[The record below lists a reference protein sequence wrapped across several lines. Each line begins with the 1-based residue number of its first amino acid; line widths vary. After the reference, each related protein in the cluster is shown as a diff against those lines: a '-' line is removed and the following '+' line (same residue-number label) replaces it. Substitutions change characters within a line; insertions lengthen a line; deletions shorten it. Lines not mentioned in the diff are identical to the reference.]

1 MYLTIL
7 LLLFL
12 FLITKNIEG
21 YEGYEYSD
29 RIKLHLEK
37 KYLPPVTIGFG
48 KCSVDTV
55 EDFPPCMNGFIC
67 ENKLDPH
74 HDNRGVCNEYVNIN

>member
-21 YEGYEYSD
+21 YSD
-29 RIKLHLEK
+29 RIELDLVNN
-37 KYLPPVTIGFG
+37 YLPPSSIGFE
-48 KCSVDTV
+48 KCSVETV
-55 EDFPPCMNGFIC
+55 EGFPLCMNGFTC
-67 ENKLDPH
+67 ENQLYPH
-74 HDNRGVCNEYVNIN
+74 DDNIGICYRNM

>member
-21 YEGYEYSD
+21 YSD
-29 RIKLHLEK
+29 RIGLDLENN
-37 KYLPPVTIGFG
+37 YLPPVTIGFG
-48 KCSVDTV
+48 KCSVKTV

-67 ENKLDPH
+67 ENKLDPY

>member
-12 FLITKNIEG
+12 FLITKNI
-21 YEGYEYSD
+21 EGYEYSD

-48 KCSVDTV
+48 KCSVETV
-55 EDFPPCMNGFIC
+55 EDYPLCINGFIC
-67 ENKLDPH
+67 ENKLYPH
-74 HDNRGVCNEYVNIN
+74 DDNIGVCNEYVNIN

>member
-29 RIKLHLEK
+29 RIKLDLEK
-37 KYLPPVTIGFG
+37 NYLPPVTIGFG
-48 KCSVDTV
+48 KCPVKTV

-67 ENKLDPH
+67 ENKLHPQ
-74 HDNRGVCNEYVNIN
+74 DNIGICYRNIIFN